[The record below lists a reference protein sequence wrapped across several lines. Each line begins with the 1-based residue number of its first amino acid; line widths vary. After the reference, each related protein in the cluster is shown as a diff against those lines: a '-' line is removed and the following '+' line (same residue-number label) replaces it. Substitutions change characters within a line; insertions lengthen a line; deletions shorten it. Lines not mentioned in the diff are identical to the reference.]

1 MLWYEFD
8 FDGKFRHGKLLIKE
22 KYPHTIIT
30 ERYRFCCFTA
40 YFCSKWKLEVNT
52 SKSKVLVFNS
62 NGKSFLNHFRY
73 KNQIIETVNQYCYLG
88 FTLKCNGNF
97 NLGISVL
104 MEKARKA
111 YFKIKK
117 AIGLNNPCKL
127 LEKLFDCL
135 VKPILLYGCEVWGLE
150 FALMNRDSEPYELLH
165 SKFMKEI
172 LGVHCKTSNVGCR
185 SELGRLPLSNHILI
199 SSAKFLDHLIKD
211 DQSLAH
217 DILLETWR
225 SNSWSKNIVS
235 YFNKLGF
242 PFMNQLLPFLSIKP
256 FIKSIIQRTSDQCIQ
271 DQLSKVVESEKLL
284 WYRKLYKFQRA
295 PYVDL
300 ITSKLDRSMLAKMR
314 LSAHNLEIER
324 GRYLNI
330 ERERRLCQV
339 CNANVI
345 ENENHFLWDCMKYD
359 KDRKLFIDKVSSH
372 FSNFHLIPNDLKSA
386 KLMNANSTKFVKML
400 SRYIARLMEI
410 RNDSIK

>member
-1 MLWYEFD
+1 
-8 FDGKFRHGKLLIKE
+8 
-22 KYPHTIIT
+22 
-30 ERYRFCCFTA
+30 
-40 YFCSKWKLEVNT
+40 
-52 SKSKVLVFNS
+52 
-62 NGKSFLNHFRY
+62 
-73 KNQIIETVNQYCYLG
+73 
-88 FTLKCNGNF
+88 
-97 NLGISVL
+97 
-104 MEKARKA
+104 
-111 YFKIKK
+111 
-117 AIGLNNPCKL
+117 
-127 LEKLFDCL
+127 
-135 VKPILLYGCEVWGLE
+135 
-150 FALMNRDSEPYELLH
+150 MNRDSEPYELLH
-165 SKFMKEI
+165 SKFMKKI

-256 FIKSIIQRTSDQCIQ
+256 FIKSIIQKTSDQCIQ
-271 DQLSKVVESEKLL
+271 DHLSKAIELEKLL
-284 WYRKLYKFQRA
+284 WYRKLYKLQRA

-359 KDRKLFIDKVSSH
+359 KDRKK
-372 FSNFHLIPNDLKSA
+372 N
-386 KLMNANSTKFVKML
+386 
-400 SRYIARLMEI
+400 Y
-410 RNDSIK
+410 